1 MTQTFLSE
9 FVDGGP
15 GCMRDDC
22 QVQTVSG
29 NVTLTY
35 YPPTMDTLGNNINP
49 DKNITTNNQ
58 KCNACGK
65 SWTER
70 WQGGYRI
77 D

>member
-1 MTQTFLSE
+1 MTQKFLSE

-29 NVTLTY
+29 NVTLAY
-35 YPPTMDTLGNNINP
+35 YPPTMDTIGNNINP

-58 KCNACGK
+58 KCIACGK
-65 SWTER
+65 TWTER
-70 WQGGYRI
+70 WQGGHRI
-77 D
+77 I